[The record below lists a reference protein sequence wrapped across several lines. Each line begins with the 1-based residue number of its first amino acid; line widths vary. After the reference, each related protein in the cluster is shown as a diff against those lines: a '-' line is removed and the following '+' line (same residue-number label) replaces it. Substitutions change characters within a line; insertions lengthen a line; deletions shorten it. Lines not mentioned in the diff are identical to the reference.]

1 MNETDSPLFNQ
12 FDERK
17 KNKERQKVQINNIR
31 NETGDIITKKILKYY
46 EKKQET
52 IMSKFFFLT
61 KSISFLKNTRPL
73 KKKQI
78 NLNRP
83 LSIRKK

>member
-1 MNETDSPLFNQ
+1 MNETDSPLINQ

-31 NETGDIITKKILKYY
+31 NETGDIITKTILKYY
-46 EKKQET
+46 EKKQEN

>member
-31 NETGDIITKKILKYY
+31 NETGDIITKTILKYY
-46 EKKQET
+46 EKKQEN

-78 NLNRP
+78 NLKRP

>member
-31 NETGDIITKKILKYY
+31 NETGDIITKTILKYY
-46 EKKQET
+46 EKKQEN

>member
-1 MNETDSPLFNQ
+1 MNETDSPLINQ

-31 NETGDIITKKILKYY
+31 NETGDIITKTILKYY
-46 EKKQET
+46 EKKQEN

-61 KSISFLKNTRPL
+61 KSISFLKNTSPL